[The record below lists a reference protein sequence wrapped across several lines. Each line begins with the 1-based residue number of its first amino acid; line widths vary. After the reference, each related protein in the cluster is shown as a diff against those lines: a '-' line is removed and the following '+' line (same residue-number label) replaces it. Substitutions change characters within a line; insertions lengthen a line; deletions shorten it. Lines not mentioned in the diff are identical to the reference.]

1 MPRPRAVAWLL
12 PLQASLPKCLPCGHT
27 WPGPCSTWSDNWNDW
42 NGPELKESKDISNEN
57 WWVSTSPGQHE
68 HFGLLWIIIQKKG
81 WTTLQWLNPLE
92 TARSQD
98 HTVKSASGADANT
111 LLPLWCSWALRFT
124 CAESHGDSFW
134 SLEDTTQN
142 GQEAACCCWEQQV

>member
-1 MPRPRAVAWLL
+1 MTLALAGVTSEMLALWPRLARSMFHLEWQLEWL
-12 PLQASLPKCLPCGHT
+12 KWTGVKGMEGH
-27 WPGPCSTWSDNWNDW
+27 
-42 NGPELKESKDISNEN
+42 LKWKL
-57 WWVSTSPGQHE
+57 VGSTSPGQHE
-68 HFGLLWIIIQKKG
+68 HFGLLWIIIPKKG